1 MRIKLS
7 DHFTYSRLIRFT
19 LPAII
24 TMVFT
29 FIYGVVDGLFVTNFA
44 GKTALAAINFAF
56 PILNILATFGYMF
69 GVGGSALV
77 AKTLGKGNKQK
88 ANGLFSTFVYIST
101 VIGFL
106 FTALG
111 FIFLRPILIFLGAED
126 ELLRLSL
133 IYGRILLI
141 ALPFWNLQFL
151 FQMFFVTAEKPRL
164 SLYVTLVAGITN
176 IVLDAIL
183 VAIFNLGITGAAIA
197 TALSQIVGGL
207 FPIFYFAS
215 KNTSLLRLGKMYVD
229 FASLI
234 KGITNGASEFISGTS
249 GSLVG
254 ILYNTRLMTFAG
266 EDGVAAYSI
275 MMYVGMT
282 FLSIFFGFCNGVSP
296 IIGYNYGANNTCELK
311 NVFKKCVVTILSAS
325 LIMLILSEIF
335 AKPLAIIFSGYD
347 PYLLDMTLNGLR
359 IYAISFAFSGL
370 AIFGSSFFTA
380 LNDGLTSA
388 ILSFSRTIV
397 FQVSTL
403 LLLPIFFDLN
413 GIWFSIVAAE
423 LLAFSLTL
431 AFIIIKRKKY
441 SYL

>member
-29 FIYGVVDGLFVTNFA
+29 FIYGVIDGLFVTNFA

-77 AKTLGKGNKQK
+77 AKTLGEGNNQK

-101 VIGFL
+101 LIGFL
-106 FTALG
+106 FTAFG
-111 FIFLRPILIFLGAED
+111 FVFLRPILVFLGAED

-133 IYGRILLI
+133 IYGRILLV

-151 FQMFFVTAEKPRL
+151 FQMFFLTAEKPRL
-164 SLYVTLVAGITN
+164 SLYVTLVAGVTN

-183 VAIFNLGITGAAIA
+183 VAIFDLGIMGAAIA

-207 FPIFYFAS
+207 FPVFYFAS

-229 FASLI
+229 FASVI

-296 IIGYNYGANNTCELK
+296 IIGYNFGSNNTSELK

-325 LIMLILSEIF
+325 FTMLLLSEIF

-359 IYAISFAFSGL
+359 IYAISFAFSGF

-397 FQVSTL
+397 FQVSAL

-431 AFIIIKRKKY
+431 AFVIIKRKRY